1 MGFFKD
7 MVKSREEW
15 LSKPNILLNYS
26 ANLNTNFT
34 SKLFSNSN
42 STQNSNTEIDRKHEP
57 DRGSISKTK

>member
-26 ANLNTNFT
+26 ANLNTNLT

-42 STQNSNTEIDRKHEP
+42 STQNSNTEIERKQES

>member
-42 STQNSNTEIDRKHEP
+42 STQNSNTEIERKQES